1 MRLFRYLVWSFD
13 ISSLLIP
20 LVLTMPVAN
29 QSNDDV
35 WWQSRVPSNFNIN
48 IEDLNI
54 GHVDLDDGSEFSL
67 VLEDPALTRSND
79 LSYHHVQTEAFK
91 GETQYDNAPS
101 DSQDGYGSYSGAFNR
116 GHRNDSSFSSYK
128 SDTTLVNGTV
138 LGLSNFKRDALE
150 SYNVTQAPGDEPYE
164 AEEDVDTL
172 YETDSD
178 TGGGFVHG
186 ETAGAVASGPTS
198 GGAVSGSVVND
209 AQGSTSSFCGLTGCT
224 SAAQSSNKNGT
235 SAFAVS
241 SSTTFAD
248 GSTLSITSRLKKWFY
263 V

>member
-1 MRLFRYLVWSFD
+1 MRLFRYIVWSFD

-91 GETQYDNAPS
+91 GETQ
-101 DSQDGYGSYSGAFNR
+101 

-150 SYNVTQAPGDEPYE
+150 SYNVTQALGDEPYE

-178 TGGGFVHG
+178 TGG
-186 ETAGAVASGPTS
+186 
-198 GGAVSGSVVND
+198 
-209 AQGSTSSFCGLTGCT
+209 GLTGCT